1 VRIEHIRIE
10 NYKGFRDT
18 GQIPI
23 GARFTVVAGQN
34 NSGKTAFLEVMRAGS
49 LTDKPYRRPQ
59 QIEEVLPP
67 LFKPKSSIVFGISVS
82 GPELERFLILSG
94 SSVNVPVFENA
105 PAKVQSQIEK
115 LFTNTSLQF
124 SLRYQ
129 PNSWQNLSTPIRLS
143 DRDPNFFAVVA
154 ATADRQGWH
163 ITGVGGGINDTMLQV
178 VVPYFISS
186 IYVFRAE
193 RMNIGVSTIDN
204 SPDLQPDASN
214 LPSVLLQLQANL
226 PAKGRFTDHLR
237 TVFPTIFDAISRPV
251 SPTTAQIEVINR
263 AEQGGAWI
271 PGLNVPLN
279 DSGTGIS
286 QVLAI
291 LYVIVTAPETRTIV
305 IDEPNSF
312 LHPGAAKKLL
322 KILSES
328 GHQYIIATHS
338 SDIVRAVD
346 PDLVH
351 LTKWNGQECV
361 FETLN
366 ANNLT
371 DLRHLLRELGVR
383 LSDVFGA
390 DNLLW
395 VEGIT
400 EERCFPLLLKH
411 AGHELS
417 QGTAIVAVVSPDE
430 LGSRRARNAL
440 VWEVYE
446 RLSSGQVLVPPALAF
461 SFDREGRTDTDIRDM
476 ERRSKG
482 QVHFL
487 PRRTYENYLLDDE
500 AISFVL
506 ESAGVNKTAGEV
518 HEWLMEHGAD
528 RKYFDEPFS
537 TEIAG
542 PSWRVIV
549 RAPQL
554 LHDLFND
561 LSDQTLEYRKTL
573 HSMYITEWL
582 LQNKP
587 QELDELATYVTGLVH
602 Q

>member
-1 VRIEHIRIE
+1 MRIEHIRIE

-237 TVFPTIFDAISRPV
+237 TVFPTIFD
-251 SPTTAQIEVINR
+251 
-263 AEQGGAWI
+263 
-271 PGLNVPLN
+271 
-279 DSGTGIS
+279 D
-286 QVLAI
+286 
-291 LYVIVTAPETRTIV
+291 
-305 IDEPNSF
+305 
-312 LHPGAAKKLL
+312 PGAAKKLL